1 MVLLVAIFY
10 RFLCSINLYVKMTD
24 RSFENNLKDY
34 TDENYL
40 DTDLKVWNNNQNKK
54 IKRF

>member
-40 DTDLKVWNNNQNKK
+40 DTDLKV
-54 IKRF
+54 